1 MINDGQGKRCWP
13 SRRGDGARYCG
24 PGARDM
30 KLVSVNSVSTSAAEQ
45 SVCGGE
51 ALRGVQKMG
60 RLSFVSAP
68 APNRRQ
74 METVPGW
81 QRESLDGV
89 RMVLYHL
96 ALSSHGRVPLSN
108 HSRSRRLLARLNA
121 EHRLPT
127 PTLLASCSPRSG
139 VHLG

>member
-1 MINDGQGKRCWP
+1 MLELASDGGMVPDLSNDQ
-13 SRRGDGARYCG
+13 RRTREELLAPARPPDAGWRKTCG

-30 KLVSVNSVSTSAAEQ
+30 ILVSVNSVSTSAADQ

-51 ALRGVQKMG
+51 ALRAVQKMA

-89 RMVLYHL
+89 GMVLYPL

-108 HSRSRRLLARLNA
+108 LSRSRRLLARLT
-121 EHRLPT
+121 R
-127 PTLLASCSPRSG
+127 
-139 VHLG
+139 